1 MSDQASGSYGLSEV
15 ELQREVI
22 APELAWLPLRPDTR
36 RHGIGVIGC
45 GGIAGE
51 QLKAYRQAGYR
62 VVALCDLDES
72 RAQSLRDRYYPE
84 AFVTTDHR
92 VLLGREDVTVVDLA
106 THPAERVALIEASIG
121 AGKHILSQKPFV
133 LDLDLGARLCD
144 EADAAG
150 LRLAVNQNGRWA
162 PHYSYLL
169 AATRA
174 GIFGEIQSVNFTQH
188 WDHTWTVGTPFEA
201 IRHLIL
207 FDYGIHWF
215 DLAAQFFAGRRA
227 LRVSALVTR
236 SIAQVAR
243 PPFLAQ
249 ATIEFD
255 GGLATLNFNANVRY
269 GQEDRTFVAGA
280 QGSGVSYGPSLSD
293 QTVELYGEDGVARPV
308 LSGTWFH
315 EGFVGAMGELLGAI
329 EQGRQ
334 PSNGARDNLRSLA
347 LCFAALASAD
357 AGRPVVP
364 GEVRASSAIG

>member
-1 MSDQASGSYGLSEV
+1 MSELSTGSYGLSEV
-15 ELQREVI
+15 EAQREVI
-22 APELAWLPLRPDTR
+22 APELAWLPPRPETR

-51 QLKAYRQAGYR
+51 QVKAYHRDGYR

-72 RAQSLRDRYYPE
+72 RAQSLRDLYYPE
-84 AFVTTDHR
+84 AFVTTDYR
-92 VLLGREDVTVVDLA
+92 ELLEREDVTVVDLA
-106 THPAERVALIEASIG
+106 THPVERVALIEASIG

-133 LDLDLGARLCD
+133 LDLDLGERLCD
-144 EADAAG
+144 QADAAG
-150 LRLAVNQNGRWA
+150 VKLAVNQNGRWA

-174 GIFGEIQSVNFTQH
+174 GIFGQIQSVVFTQH
-188 WDHTWTVGTPFEA
+188 WDHTWTIGTPFEA

-207 FDYGIHWF
+207 YDYGIHWF
-215 DLAAQFFAGRRA
+215 DLAAQFFAGRTP
-227 LRVSALVTR
+227 LRVSAIVTR
-236 SIAQVAR
+236 SITQAAR
-243 PPFLAQ
+243 PPFLAA

-280 QGSGVSYGPSLSD
+280 QGSGVSQGPSLSD
-293 QTVELYGEDGVARPV
+293 QTVELYGEDGVARPL

-329 EQGRQ
+329 EHGRQ
-334 PSNGARDNLRSLA
+334 PSNAARDNLQSLA

-357 AGRPVVP
+357 AGRPIVP
-364 GEVRASSAIG
+364 GEVRSCSTPG

>member
-15 ELQREVI
+15 ESQREVI

-36 RHGIGVIGC
+36 RHGIGLIGC

-92 VLLGREDVTVVDLA
+92 ELLAREDVTVVDLA

-150 LRLAVNQNGRWA
+150 VRLAVNQNGRWA

-249 ATIEFD
+249 ATVEFD

-364 GEVRASSAIG
+364 GEVRACSAIG